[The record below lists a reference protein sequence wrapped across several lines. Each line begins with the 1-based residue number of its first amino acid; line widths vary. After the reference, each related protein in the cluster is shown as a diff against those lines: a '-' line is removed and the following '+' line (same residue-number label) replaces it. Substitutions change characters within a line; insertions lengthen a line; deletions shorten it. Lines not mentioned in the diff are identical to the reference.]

1 MLSVA
6 NKPIKLS
13 VIMLNV
19 VMQSVV
25 APTKIEAFLCFVVP
39 PKVTKAS
46 TIETVACIDVYGLL
60 VFASVNTALVAAAK
74 ILAVKA
80 GCLGSPPALLQ
91 FSSVCH

>member
-1 MLSVA
+1 LLSVT

-13 VIMLNV
+13 VIILNV

-25 APTKIEAFLCFVVP
+25 APTKEHFYVLFVVP
-39 PKVTKAS
+39 PKMTKAS

-60 VFASVNTALVAAAK
+60 VFANVNTALVAAAK
-74 ILAVKA
+74 ILAVNL

-91 FSSVCH
+91 FSSVCY

>member
-46 TIETVACIDVYGLL
+46 TIETVACL
-60 VFASVNTALVAAAK
+60 
-74 ILAVKA
+74 
-80 GCLGSPPALLQ
+80 C
-91 FSSVCH
+91 C